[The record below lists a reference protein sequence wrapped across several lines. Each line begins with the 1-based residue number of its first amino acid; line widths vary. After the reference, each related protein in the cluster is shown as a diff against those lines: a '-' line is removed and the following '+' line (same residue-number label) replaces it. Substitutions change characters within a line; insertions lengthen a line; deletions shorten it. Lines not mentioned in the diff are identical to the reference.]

1 MPHELETI
9 SQNLELTLALIK
21 EVRAEVEEIHRAMD
35 RINEYLQFLKT
46 PGPDTPVT
54 PERAGG

>member
-21 EVRAEVEEIHRAMD
+21 EVRAEVEEVHRMVD
-35 RINEYLQFLKT
+35 RINDYLKT
-46 PGPDTPVT
+46 HGPDTPVT